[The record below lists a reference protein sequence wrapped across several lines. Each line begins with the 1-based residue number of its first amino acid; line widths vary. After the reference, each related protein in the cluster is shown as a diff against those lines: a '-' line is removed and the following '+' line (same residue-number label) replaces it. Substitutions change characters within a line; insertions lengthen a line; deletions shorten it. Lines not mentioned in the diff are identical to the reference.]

1 MPGLHGGGRKRRGL
15 RGRGR
20 QLPTRRDRAEPGD
33 GAQGRHKHS
42 STTGRASGRPG
53 PLLGKGEAKPGR
65 WGFDPASP
73 CLGDSVATSIPSL
86 TTPLGPHAADRNAE
100 ERAAPPA
107 LDFAGE
113 QKALWRFPR
122 KRKGGKRPPD
132 AGGRG
137 ILIGDLP
144 PWGEADESI
153 SDRPRSSGP
162 TPPATATPGRGSVRP
177 QRACPSGRSA
187 AGTWVACAA
196 CALRPRG
203 PAARGRCHH
212 RETRSRRQSP
222 PARCSATRLC
232 QSNGG
237 DLGRLTVR
245 PRPDAGRRGERVLSG
260 VRAAVRPSVPIL
272 LGTTR
277 GSLDPTGRRPHTA
290 PVLL

>member
-1 MPGLHGGGRKRRGL
+1 M
-15 RGRGR
+15 
-20 QLPTRRDRAEPGD
+20 RRDRAEPGD

-42 STTGRASGRPG
+42 WTTGRASGRPG

-137 ILIGDLP
+137 VLIGDLP

-177 QRACPSGRSA
+177 QRARPSGRSA

-196 CALRPRG
+196 CTLRPRG
-203 PAARGRCHH
+203 WPTAEAQRRGGVATTGKPAAGDSPRLRGAL
-212 RETRSRRQSP
+212 RRASVNQT
-222 PARCSATRLC
+222 AVT
-232 QSNGG
+232 
-237 DLGRLTVR
+237 
-245 PRPDAGRRGERVLSG
+245 SG
-260 VRAAVRPSVPIL
+260 V
-272 LGTTR
+272 
-277 GSLDPTGRRPHTA
+277 
-290 PVLL
+290 